1 MPLERAQVEQIAL
14 LARISLTPEE
24 VELFQ
29 DQLSQ
34 LLEQFPGTE

>member
-24 VELFQ
+24 VE
-29 DQLSQ
+29 
-34 LLEQFPGTE
+34 QFHFFGG